1 MHWAFTSDGFYT
13 DAFNGLSFR
22 ALTSKLTS
30 VALGFLYVLRYALAF
45 SAIFSQDGKMLVLH
59 PIRKAVIPVA
69 GLGTRMLPATKAIP
83 KELLAVYVRPIIE
96 HVVKEAMAAG
106 ITEIILVTRSGK
118 EAIENHFDV
127 HYELEHRLEKK
138 GKETIL
144 GTVKN
149 IIPETITVTSVRQS
163 DALGL
168 GHAVLCAKH
177 LLNNKPFAVLLPD
190 VLVLDKESRDKNYSF
205 AAMTDAWNETG
216 TGQIMVERVSSDT
229 IENYGV
235 ADLGGEESEP
245 FRSIP
250 LKGLVEKPSLKNAP
264 SNLAVLGRYILPAKV
279 LDLLET
285 TVAGVGGEIQLTDAL
300 DQLIRVDGL
309 SAFETDAGIFD
320 CGNKQ
325 GYLSANLAVG
335 MRDADTRQH
344 IKALIEK
351 NGW

>member
-1 MHWAFTSDGFYT
+1 MIA
-13 DAFNGLSFR
+13 NI
-22 ALTSKLTS
+22 K
-30 VALGFLYVLRYALAF
+30 
-45 SAIFSQDGKMLVLH
+45 
-59 PIRKAVIPVA
+59 KAVIPVA

-83 KELLAVYVRPIIE
+83 KELLPVYDRPIIE
-96 HVVKEAMAAG
+96 HVVKEAIAAG

-118 EAIENHFDV
+118 EAIENHFDA

-149 IIPETITVTSVRQS
+149 IIPDHVTVTSVRQS

-177 LLNNKPFAVLLPD
+177 LLNNEPFAVLLPD
-190 VLVLDKESRDKNYSF
+190 VLVLDQESRDKDYSF
-205 AAMTDAWNETG
+205 TSMVDAWNETG
-216 TGQIMVERVSSDT
+216 VGQVMVERVSSEA

-235 ADLGGEESEP
+235 ADLNGEASEP
-245 FRSIP
+245 FKSVA
-250 LKGLVEKPSLKNAP
+250 LKGLVEKPSPEDAP
-264 SNLAVLGRYILPAKV
+264 SNLAVLGRYILPSKV

-300 DQLIRVDGL
+300 DELLKRDGL
-309 SAFETDAGIFD
+309 NAFETDAEIFD

-325 GYLSANLAVG
+325 GFLSANLAVG
-335 MRDADTRQH
+335 MRDPETRQS

-351 NGW
+351 SDW